1 MKNLD
6 SACTTATAS
15 PISHT
20 TESGWSAL
28 FSRLFSRLSSLR
40 RTRVIINEY
49 SPEYLLRDIGIGDG
63 RTQYYSR
70 DGHKLPEWR

>member
-6 SACTTATAS
+6 SACATATMS
-15 PISHT
+15 PT
-20 TESGWSAL
+20 CPEAGNGWSVL
-28 FSRLFSRLSSLR
+28 FSRLFSRKR
-40 RTRVIINEY
+40 AHVVITEH
-49 SPEYLLRDIGIGDG
+49 SPEYLLRDIGIADG

>member
-1 MKNLD
+1 MKNLG
-6 SACTTATAS
+6 SACATATA
-15 PISHT
+15 PTMNHR
-20 TESGWSAL
+20 TEKGWRAL
-28 FSRLFSRLSSLR
+28 FSRLFSRKS
-40 RTRVIINEY
+40 THIVITEH

>member
-1 MKNLD
+1 MKKLD
-6 SACTTATAS
+6 SACAAATVLPAGHG
-15 PISHT
+15 PK
-20 TESGWSAL
+20 SGWSTL
-28 FSRLFSRLSSLR
+28 FARLFSRK
-40 RTRVIINEY
+40 RTHLVITEH

>member
-6 SACTTATAS
+6 SACTTATAPTVNHGS
-15 PISHT
+15 
-20 TESGWSAL
+20 ESGWSAL
-28 FSRLFSRLSSLR
+28 FFRLFSRK
-40 RTRVIINEY
+40 RTHIVITEH
-49 SPEYLLRDIGIGDG
+49 SPEYILRDIGIGDG

>member
-1 MKNLD
+1 MKNLG
-6 SACTTATAS
+6 SACTTATAPAVCHEAGNS
-15 PISHT
+15 
-20 TESGWSAL
+20 WSTL
-28 FSRLFSRLSSLR
+28 FSRLFSRK
-40 RTRVIINEY
+40 RTYIVITEH

>member
-1 MKNLD
+1 MMKNLD

-15 PISHT
+15 AISHA

-28 FSRLFSRLSSLR
+28 FSRLFSFR
-40 RTRVIINEY
+40 RTRVTINEY

>member
-1 MKNLD
+1 MKNLN
-6 SACTTATAS
+6 SATA
-15 PISHT
+15 PAPTICR
-20 TESGWSAL
+20 EADSGWSAL
-28 FSRLFSRLSSLR
+28 FSRLFSRK
-40 RTRVIINEY
+40 RTHIVITEH